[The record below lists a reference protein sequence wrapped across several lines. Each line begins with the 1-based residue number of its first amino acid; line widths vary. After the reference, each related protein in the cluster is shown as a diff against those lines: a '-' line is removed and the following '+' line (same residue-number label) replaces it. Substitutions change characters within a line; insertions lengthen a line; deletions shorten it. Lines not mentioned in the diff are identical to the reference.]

1 MENNKSINAGFAG
14 SPKRYLIPEK
24 IKTITSDFD
33 YIKIWKFFFLKGIEI
48 YGKKF
53 KFYEEDTDI
62 ILKLITWFLKD
73 DKNAKTLSMDLEK
86 GILLVGP
93 VGCGKTSL
101 MNLMRFI
108 LPLDQRHRLHS
119 CRDISFEFS
128 RDGYTVIHRYSKGS
142 FSVSKFE
149 PITYCFDDL
158 GLESEMQHYGNSC
171 KVMSEI
177 LYSRYDY
184 FHSFGMQTHL
194 TTNLNSTEIE
204 KIYGLRLRSR
214 MREIFNLLVFLQILQ
229 IKESDSIF
237 LLALFPK
244 INFLIICLLTANLI
258 SSSSQLATRYE

>member
-1 MENNKSINAGFAG
+1 M
-14 SPKRYLIPEK
+14 
-24 IKTITSDFD
+24 
-33 YIKIWKFFFLKGIEI
+33 
-48 YGKKF
+48 
-53 KFYEEDTDI
+53 
-62 ILKLITWFLKD
+62 KLITWFLKD
-73 DKNAKTLSMDLEK
+73 DKNAKELSIDLEK
-86 GILLVGP
+86 GIMLVGP

-108 LPLDQRHRLHS
+108 MPLDQMHRLHS

-158 GLESEMQHYGNSC
+158 GLESETQHYGNSC
-171 KVMSEI
+171 QVMSEI

-214 MREIFNLLVFLQILQ
+214 MREIFNLL
-229 IKESDSIF
+229 
-237 LLALFPK
+237 AFPAE
-244 INFLIICLLTANLI
+244 TADK
-258 SSSSQLATRYE
+258 RK